1 MMRNAQYSLIAVILL
16 SYLNAHAQPAY
27 DPPRTASGRPDLQ
40 GVFTWRT
47 LTPLERPDTVGGRSV
62 LSETEAA
69 EWAAFENRRQNRDLI
84 IDSVGGASYPPGVIS
99 YNEFWYE
106 RGNDTV
112 EDRRTSLIIDPPDG
126 KIPALTEE
134 ALARQRATAAM
145 RELSLGPEAR
155 PYAER

>member
-1 MMRNAQYSLIAVILL
+1 MLSLGTLCTNQEEEQMMRNAQYSLIAVILL

-99 YNEFWYE
+99 YNEF
-106 RGNDTV
+106 
-112 EDRRTSLIIDPPDG
+112 
-126 KIPALTEE
+126 
-134 ALARQRATAAM
+134 
-145 RELSLGPEAR
+145 
-155 PYAER
+155 